1 MRILIVEDDNLIGN
15 GLQQA
20 LLQEGHAVD
29 WMLDGESGISA
40 LKNEPFDLCILDL
53 GLPKKSGLEVLR
65 EVRLNRIEVNIIVLT
80 AQDKPEEKVIG
91 LDHGADDY
99 LTKPFD
105 ISELFARIRALHRRK
120 TGRMTN
126 IIKYKNIEID
136 LNSRNVTLN
145 QESIFLPRKEFA
157 LLQKLLENTG
167 TVITKDALELS
178 LYSWDNEVDSNAL
191 EVHIHHL
198 RKKLGTSLIRT
209 IRGVGYIIDK
219 E

>member
-65 EVRLNRIEVNIIVLT
+65 EVRLNRVEVNIIVLT

-105 ISELFARIRALHRRK
+105 MSELFARIRALHRRK

-145 QESIFLPRKEFA
+145 RESIFLPRKEFA

>member
-1 MRILIVEDDNLIGN
+1 MRILIVEDDKLIGN

-65 EVRLNRIEVNIIVLT
+65 EARLHRIEINIIVLT

-91 LDHGADDY
+91 LDYGADDY

-145 QESIFLPRKEFA
+145 QELVFLPRKEFA